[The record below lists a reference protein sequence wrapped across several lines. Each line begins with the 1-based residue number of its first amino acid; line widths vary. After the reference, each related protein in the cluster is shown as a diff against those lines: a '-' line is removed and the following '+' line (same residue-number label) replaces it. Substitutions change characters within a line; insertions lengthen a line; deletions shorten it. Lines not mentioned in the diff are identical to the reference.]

1 MKGNSMFHPRRRPR
15 RISGPRSGPASVSLA
30 VTAGHH
36 KVGVA
41 KTTAARHRCCD
52 EIPLS
57 GEPDVIRVLIVD
69 DHPFVRAGVL
79 GVLNGVDDIE
89 VVGECEDGTQV
100 PGKASS
106 LLPHVV
112 LMDVRMPAKSG
123 MEATRDLLTSQPSM
137 RVVMLT
143 GSLTGGSLHEAMQV
157 GAVGYLLKGGPPN
170 ELLNAVR
177 AVAAG
182 GTAWPSGD
190 AAPYAGL
197 LWR

>member
-1 MKGNSMFHPRRRPR
+1 M
-15 RISGPRSGPASVSLA
+15 
-30 VTAGHH
+30 
-36 KVGVA
+36 GVA
-41 KTTAARHRCCD
+41 KTAATRHRCTD
-52 EIPLS
+52 EIPFP
-57 GEPDVIRVLIVD
+57 GEQDVIRVLIVD
-69 DHPFVRAGVL
+69 DHPVVRAGVL
-79 GVLNGVDDIE
+79 GVLNGADDIE

-100 PGKASS
+100 PDKASS
-106 LLPHVV
+106 VLPHVV

-123 MEATRDLLTSQPSM
+123 MEATRDLLASQPSV

-143 GSLTGGSLHEAMQV
+143 GSLTGGSLHEAMQA

-170 ELLNAVR
+170 ELVNAVR

-197 LWR
+197 

>member
-1 MKGNSMFHPRRRPR
+1 
-15 RISGPRSGPASVSLA
+15 
-30 VTAGHH
+30 
-36 KVGVA
+36 VGVA